1 MGSPTWEASG
11 RGAEAET
18 WVRGRVVASRAEA
31 MWGRATGRR
40 GAGAGAGS
48 GQALPRGLGL
58 TECGGVCEACALR
71 GSCEHHFSP
80 AAAPVTA
87 QDQSASRPSLAAG
100 TWPYRRESD
109 KVLVQSV
116 CVQIRGQILQKL
128 GAPLTPALEPRRW
141 PASPRPDLRAESG

>member
-31 MWGRATGRR
+31 TWGRATGRR
-40 GAGAGAGS
+40 GAGGRGRERAGPS
-48 GQALPRGLGL
+48 QGLGPH
-58 TECGGVCEACALR
+58 ECGGVCEACALR
-71 GSCEHHFSP
+71 GSCEHHFSL

-128 GAPLTPALEPRRW
+128 GAPLTPAPEPRRW